1 MDKHRSDFK
10 RWKNEKARFV
20 SSFSLFDKYGIENC
34 QIVLL
39 ENCQVDTKDE
49 LFIRERHF
57 IKSTQCVNKLSP
69 IHTKEDKQLSDKN
82 YREKNI
88 DKIHEFKNKKT
99 QCPCSGSYTHCHQ
112 SLHFR
117 TNKHK
122 NYIANNP
129 INLEIPIDV

>member
-1 MDKHRSDFK
+1 MK
-10 RWKNEKARFV
+10 
-20 SSFSLFDKYGIENC
+20 
-34 QIVLL
+34 
-39 ENCQVDTKDE
+39 
-49 LFIRERHF
+49 
-57 IKSTQCVNKLSP
+57 CVNKISP

-117 TNKHK
+117 TKKHQ
-122 NYIANNP
+122 NYIANN
-129 INLEIPIDV
+129 LIDRNSNRCLIIKSKIIL